1 MMEFTYDGMV
11 RLGYGF
17 YNPNHAA
24 ALICALLPFL
34 WEWCFR
40 TEQKLIRIAP
50 ILLTLLLT
58 AALIFTFSRT
68 GIAVMIL
75 EALLYGAL
83 KRKINWKWIGAFAV
97 VTLILVFLSG
107 VWMRFRLDGAVM
119 NRPKIWLAGLQLF
132 AVNPLGV
139 GGGNSGK
146 LATAFLLPDGIQC
159 RTLVNSHLT
168 FLVEYGIVFG
178 FIWFAILLY
187 ALSHGIRKTAFFCS
201 LVGLAVSALSASVF
215 DPGVLFDF
223 QSYGDLPL
231 LNFILS
237 WGIFLLYFALI
248 AVCSLGKIQW
258 KKFVAAVGLS
268 GAVLLVFLLFQT
280 PDAPH
285 RKGEYLIREGSPM
298 TAVLYDGEWKLREI
312 RAYLENGWILPLK
325 DCCLPETVR
334 REKIDRI
341 YLFGEMSTM
350 AKDFPEQ
357 PLYFI
362 CPPDYAEF
370 PENLKGV
377 FLPAWSDN
385 QFLLDRLNDKNIP
398 CAKLRE
404 NGLKSL

>member
-132 AVNPLGV
+132 AANPLGV

-187 ALSHGIRKTAFFCS
+187 ALSRGIRKTAFFCS
-201 LVGLAVSALSASVF
+201 LAGLAVSALSASVF

-248 AVCSLGKIQW
+248 AVCSSGKIQW
-258 KKFVAAVGLS
+258 KKFAAAAGLS

-325 DCCLPETVR
+325 DCSLPESVR

-398 CAKLRE
+398 LLTMPE
-404 NGLKSL
+404 

>member
-132 AVNPLGV
+132 AANPLGV

-187 ALSHGIRKTAFFCS
+187 ALSRGIRKTAFFCS

-258 KKFVAAVGLS
+258 KKFAAAAGLS

-325 DCCLPETVR
+325 DCSLPESVR

-398 CAKLRE
+398 LLTMPE
-404 NGLKSL
+404 

>member
-34 WEWCFR
+34 WEWCSR

-132 AVNPLGV
+132 AANPLGV

-187 ALSHGIRKTAFFCS
+187 ALSRGIRKTAFFCS
-201 LVGLAVSALSASVF
+201 LAGLAVSALSASVF

-248 AVCSLGKIQW
+248 AVCSSGKIQW
-258 KKFVAAVGLS
+258 KKFAAAAGLS

-325 DCCLPETVR
+325 DCSLPESVR

-398 CAKLRE
+398 LLTMPE
-404 NGLKSL
+404 

>member
-83 KRKINWKWIGAFAV
+83 KRKINWKWIGTFAV

-132 AVNPLGV
+132 AANPLGV

-187 ALSHGIRKTAFFCS
+187 ALSRGIRKTAFFCS

-248 AVCSLGKIQW
+248 AVCSQGKIQW

>member
-187 ALSHGIRKTAFFCS
+187 ALSRGIRKTAFFCS
-201 LVGLAVSALSASVF
+201 LAGLAVSALSASVF

-258 KKFVAAVGLS
+258 KKFAAAAGLS

-325 DCCLPETVR
+325 DCSLPESVR

-398 CAKLRE
+398 LLTMPE
-404 NGLKSL
+404 

>member
-1 MMEFTYDGMV
+1 MMEFTYGGMV

-132 AVNPLGV
+132 AANPLGV

-187 ALSHGIRKTAFFCS
+187 ALSRGIRKTAFFCS
-201 LVGLAVSALSASVF
+201 LAGLAVSALSASVF

-258 KKFVAAVGLS
+258 KKFAAAAGLS

-325 DCCLPETVR
+325 DCSLPESVR

-398 CAKLRE
+398 LLTMPE
-404 NGLKSL
+404 

>member
-187 ALSHGIRKTAFFCS
+187 ALSRGIRKTAFFCS
-201 LVGLAVSALSASVF
+201 LAGLAVSALSASVF

-248 AVCSLGKIQW
+248 AVCSSGKIQW
-258 KKFVAAVGLS
+258 KKFAAAAGLS

-325 DCCLPETVR
+325 DCSLPESVR

-398 CAKLRE
+398 LLTMPE
-404 NGLKSL
+404 

>member
-83 KRKINWKWIGAFAV
+83 KRKINWKWIGTFAV

-132 AVNPLGV
+132 AANPLGV

-187 ALSHGIRKTAFFCS
+187 ALSRGIRKTAFFCS

-258 KKFVAAVGLS
+258 KKFAAAAGLS

-398 CAKLRE
+398 LLTMPE
-404 NGLKSL
+404 

>member
-34 WEWCFR
+34 WEWCSR

-187 ALSHGIRKTAFFCS
+187 ALSRGIRKTAFFCS
-201 LVGLAVSALSASVF
+201 LAGLAVSALSASVF

-248 AVCSLGKIQW
+248 AVCSSGKIQW
-258 KKFVAAVGLS
+258 KKFAAAAGLS

-377 FLPAWSDN
+377 FLSAWSDN

-398 CAKLRE
+398 LLTMPE
-404 NGLKSL
+404 

>member
-1 MMEFTYDGMV
+1 MMEFTYGGMV

-132 AVNPLGV
+132 AANPLGV

-187 ALSHGIRKTAFFCS
+187 ALSRGVGKTAFFCS

-258 KKFVAAVGLS
+258 KKFAAAAGLS

-325 DCCLPETVR
+325 DCSLPESVR

-398 CAKLRE
+398 LLTMPE
-404 NGLKSL
+404 

>member
-132 AVNPLGV
+132 AANPLGV

-187 ALSHGIRKTAFFCS
+187 ALSRGIRKTAFFCS
-201 LVGLAVSALSASVF
+201 LAGLAVSALSASVF

-258 KKFVAAVGLS
+258 KKFAAAAGLS

-398 CAKLRE
+398 LLTMPE
-404 NGLKSL
+404 

>member
-132 AVNPLGV
+132 AANPLGV

-187 ALSHGIRKTAFFCS
+187 ALSRGIRKTAFFCS
-201 LVGLAVSALSASVF
+201 LAGLAVSALSASVF

-258 KKFVAAVGLS
+258 KKFAAAAGLS

-325 DCCLPETVR
+325 DCSLPESVR

-398 CAKLRE
+398 LLTMPE
-404 NGLKSL
+404 

>member
-132 AVNPLGV
+132 AANPLGV

-187 ALSHGIRKTAFFCS
+187 ALSRGIRKTAFFCS
-201 LVGLAVSALSASVF
+201 LAGLAVSALSASVF

-258 KKFVAAVGLS
+258 KKFAAAAGLS

-357 PLYFI
+357 PLYFV

-398 CAKLRE
+398 LLTMPE
-404 NGLKSL
+404 

>member
-132 AVNPLGV
+132 AANPLGV

-187 ALSHGIRKTAFFCS
+187 ALSRGIRKTAFFCS
-201 LVGLAVSALSASVF
+201 LAGLAVSALSASVF

-258 KKFVAAVGLS
+258 KKFAAAAGLS

-325 DCCLPETVR
+325 DCSLPESVR

-385 QFLLDRLNDKNIP
+385 QFLLDRLSDNNIP
-398 CAKLRE
+398 LLTLPE
-404 NGLKSL
+404 

>member
-34 WEWCFR
+34 WEWCSR

-132 AVNPLGV
+132 AANPLGV

-187 ALSHGIRKTAFFCS
+187 ALSRGIRKTAFFCS
-201 LVGLAVSALSASVF
+201 LAGLAVSALSASVF

-258 KKFVAAVGLS
+258 KKFAAAAGLS

-325 DCCLPETVR
+325 DCSLPESVR

-398 CAKLRE
+398 LLTMPE
-404 NGLKSL
+404 

>member
-83 KRKINWKWIGAFAV
+83 KRKINWKWIGTFAV

-187 ALSHGIRKTAFFCS
+187 ALSRGIRKTAFFCS

-248 AVCSLGKIQW
+248 AVCSQGKIQW

>member
-40 TEQKLIRIAP
+40 TEQKLIRIAQ

-187 ALSHGIRKTAFFCS
+187 ALSRGIRKTAFFCS
-201 LVGLAVSALSASVF
+201 LAGLAVSALSASVF

-258 KKFVAAVGLS
+258 KKFAAAAGLS

-325 DCCLPETVR
+325 DCSLPESVR

-398 CAKLRE
+398 LLTMPE
-404 NGLKSL
+404 

>member
-34 WEWCFR
+34 WEWCSR

-132 AVNPLGV
+132 AANPLGV

-187 ALSHGIRKTAFFCS
+187 ALSRGIRKTAFFCS
-201 LVGLAVSALSASVF
+201 LAGLAVSALSASVF

-258 KKFVAAVGLS
+258 KKFAAAAGLS
-268 GAVLLVFLLFQT
+268 GTVLLVFLLFQT

-325 DCCLPETVR
+325 DCSLPESVR

-350 AKDFPEQ
+350 AVSAQRAP
-357 PLYFI
+357 
-362 CPPDYAEF
+362 
-370 PENLKGV
+370 
-377 FLPAWSDN
+377 W
-385 QFLLDRLNDKNIP
+385 
-398 CAKLRE
+398 
-404 NGLKSL
+404 

>member
-187 ALSHGIRKTAFFCS
+187 ALSRGIRKTAFFCS

-258 KKFVAAVGLS
+258 KKFAAAAGLS

-398 CAKLRE
+398 LLTMPE
-404 NGLKSL
+404 

>member
-132 AVNPLGV
+132 AANPLGV

-187 ALSHGIRKTAFFCS
+187 ALSRGVGKTAFFCS

-248 AVCSLGKIQW
+248 AVCSL
-258 KKFVAAVGLS
+258 
-268 GAVLLVFLLFQT
+268 
-280 PDAPH
+280 
-285 RKGEYLIREGSPM
+285 
-298 TAVLYDGEWKLREI
+298 
-312 RAYLENGWILPLK
+312 
-325 DCCLPETVR
+325 
-334 REKIDRI
+334 DRVVN
-341 YLFGEMSTM
+341 S
-350 AKDFPEQ
+350 
-357 PLYFI
+357 
-362 CPPDYAEF
+362 
-370 PENLKGV
+370 
-377 FLPAWSDN
+377 
-385 QFLLDRLNDKNIP
+385 
-398 CAKLRE
+398 
-404 NGLKSL
+404 

>member
-132 AVNPLGV
+132 AANPLGV

-168 FLVEYGIVFG
+168 FLVEYGIIFG
-178 FIWFAILLY
+178 FFWFAVLLY
-187 ALSHGIRKTAFFCS
+187 ALSRGIRKTAFFCS
-201 LVGLAVSALSASVF
+201 LAGLAVSALSASVF

-258 KKFVAAVGLS
+258 KKFAAAAGLS

-385 QFLLDRLNDKNIP
+385 QFLLDRLNDENIP
-398 CAKLRE
+398 LLTMPE
-404 NGLKSL
+404 

>member
-132 AVNPLGV
+132 AANPLGV

-187 ALSHGIRKTAFFCS
+187 ALSRGIRKTAFFCS
-201 LVGLAVSALSASVF
+201 LAGLAVSALSASVF

-258 KKFVAAVGLS
+258 KKFAAAAGLS

-362 CPPDYAEF
+362 RPPDYAEF

-398 CAKLRE
+398 LLTMPE
-404 NGLKSL
+404 